1 MTVSNKRKPIVSDYY
16 LENEKLTKEKKIK
29 YLGVIVDHK
38 LTFKDHINEKCKN
51 TTTILNML
59 RRNLFFTPAS
69 VKSKAYKACVLSIVE
84 YASICWSPSSEK
96 LNRAIEMVQHKAAKF
111 LVNAY
116 NRKGKFK
123 KFSISK
129 LLNDLNLETL
139 EERRIQARLTMVYKI
154 LNGEVILESS
164 LLPKYRNERPIRNCN
179 EPTVGYEN
187 QLVES
192 YAKIQVAESTF
203 FYSAPI
209 LWNDRVTKKQ
219 AKAPSAD
226 AFINHFSR

>member
-1 MTVSNKRKPIVSDYY
+1 MCFSTTKCVAMTVSNKRKPIVSDYY

-96 LNRAIEMVQHKAAKF
+96 LNRAIEMA
-111 LVNAY
+111 
-116 NRKGKFK
+116 
-123 KFSISK
+123 
-129 LLNDLNLETL
+129 LLN
-139 EERRIQARLTMVYKI
+139 
-154 LNGEVILESS
+154 S
-164 LLPKYRNERPIRNCN
+164 
-179 EPTVGYEN
+179 
-187 QLVES
+187 
-192 YAKIQVAESTF
+192 
-203 FYSAPI
+203 
-209 LWNDRVTKKQ
+209 
-219 AKAPSAD
+219 
-226 AFINHFSR
+226 

>member
-1 MTVSNKRKPIVSDYY
+1 M
-16 LENEKLTKEKKIK
+16 
-29 YLGVIVDHK
+29 
-38 LTFKDHINEKCKN
+38 
-51 TTTILNML
+51 
-59 RRNLFFTPAS
+59 
-69 VKSKAYKACVLSIVE
+69 
-84 YASICWSPSSEK
+84 
-96 LNRAIEMVQHKAAKF
+96 
-111 LVNAY
+111 
-116 NRKGKFK
+116 
-123 KFSISK
+123 
-129 LLNDLNLETL
+129 NDLNLETL

-164 LLPKYRNERPIRNCN
+164 LLPKYRNERPTRNCN

-187 QLVES
+187 QLVEP

-203 FYSAPI
+203 FYSAPV